1 MAWTLTYI
9 LINRPEEG
17 IAGLIIVSVGALLY
31 VGTER
36 VNRKPAA

>member
-1 MAWTLTYI
+1 MAWTLIYI

-17 IAGLIIVSVGALLY
+17 IAGLVIVSVGAVLY

-36 VNRKPAA
+36 LNREPAA